1 MIRKVL
7 LVGLVILVGPVLVL
21 GLVLT
26 PVAMLRQLCYRMTAR
41 VLLRAKWQWRDPRPV
56 DVDFPNRRARR
67 AANSNRGAV
76 GEGYRG
82 RR

>member
-1 MIRKVL
+1 MMRKLLLVL
-7 LVGLVILVGPVLVL
+7 LVALIGPVLVL

-26 PVAMLRQLCYRMTAR
+26 PLAMLRQLCYRLTSQ
-41 VLLRAKWQWRDPRPV
+41 VLLRAKWQWRDPRPI
-56 DVDFPNRRARR
+56 DVELPNRRARR
-67 AANSNRGAV
+67 AAKSHRGAV